1 MGCFRGF
8 FAAERRAI
16 LRILINR
23 SFLGS
28 RFGLVLLGIAL
39 LLLLTAT
46 GVATYYWISYGR
58 MIDLRLSG
66 HIQQTTARIY
76 ATPRRISTGQALTV
90 ADLADHLQRARYTQL
105 NV

>member
-8 FAAERRAI
+8 FGAERRTI

-23 SFLGS
+23 GFWAS
-28 RFGLVLLGIAL
+28 RFGMVLLGIVL
-39 LLLLTAT
+39 LLLLPTT
-46 GVATYYWISYGR
+46 SVATYYWISYGR

-76 ATPRRISTGQALTV
+76 AAPKRISTGQTLTV
-90 ADLADHLQRARYTQL
+90 AVRPARL
-105 NV
+105 RNRNSPIE